1 MEEETETLIKKLGYC
16 ELEYQQD
23 GYLSVGKFKAIK
35 QATQLIKKQNS
46 IIKNAIDYIQY
57 NNKELK
63 NYSEQ
68 EMLDWLYG
76 LDKCCEIKEEKN
88 GQFRR
93 IKKANKRIT
102 EQSC

>member
-1 MEEETETLIKKLGYC
+1 MNEQEIETLIKKLGYC
-16 ELEYQQD
+16 ELEYQQN

-35 QATQLIKKQNS
+35 QATQLIKTQNS
-46 IIKNAIDYIQY
+46 IIKNAINYIQY

-76 LDKCCEIKEEKN
+76 LDKCCEIKEDK
-88 GQFRR
+88 
-93 IKKANKRIT
+93 
-102 EQSC
+102 